1 MGRMGRMILLYRE
14 KSFFSTREID
24 EKTVPIVP
32 TETKPLENQGDPR
45 GASFATT
52 MPKLP
57 TALDSKWTPRVGV
70 GEWGVGKCL
79 KGLVDLE
86 GFEPSTSSM
95 PWKRAP
101 NCATGPRFVNS
112 STLRSAARHDL
123 PLTDAPANCAT
134 GAPLCRALN
143 IRGKNHYITRHGP
156 ATGMGNP
163 L

>member
-1 MGRMGRMILLYRE
+1 MILLYRE

-57 TALDSKWTPRVGV
+57 MALDSKWTPRVGV

-101 NCATGPRFVNS
+101 NCATGPRVSFNIARADAGDGAAVVVNKTAS
-112 STLRSAARHDL
+112 PNQAASAGHVA
-123 PLTDAPANCAT
+123 DA
-134 GAPLCRALN
+134 GGVLS
-143 IRGKNHYITRHGP
+143 RGDGRPRGLHFPI
-156 ATGMGNP
+156 A
-163 L
+163 

>member
-1 MGRMGRMILLYRE
+1 MILLYRE

-57 TALDSKWTPRVGV
+57 TALDSKWTPQEAFGW
-70 GEWGVGKCL
+70 WGVGKCL
-79 KGLVDLE
+79 KGLVDLVR
-86 GFEPSTSSM
+86 FELTTSSM

-101 NCATGPRFVNS
+101 NCATGPLQGSFTVYH
-112 STLRSAARHDL
+112 TLEKHFL
-123 PLTDAPANCAT
+123 LTIWTAGSIVRVEGKAP
-134 GAPLCRALN
+134 G
-143 IRGKNHYITRHGP
+143 
-156 ATGMGNP
+156 
-163 L
+163 